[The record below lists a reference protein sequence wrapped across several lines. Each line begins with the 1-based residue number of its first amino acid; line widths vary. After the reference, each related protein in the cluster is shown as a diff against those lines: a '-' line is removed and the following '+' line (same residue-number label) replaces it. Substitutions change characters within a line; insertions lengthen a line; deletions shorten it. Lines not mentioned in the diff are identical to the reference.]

1 MDIII
6 SNDAGGREWLLA
18 RIQTD
23 RWLTMEEADA
33 TIAHLARTFGADG
46 WQFAGSSNGW
56 SNTQGHYQIEIDG
69 VRGNGPR
76 TAAELEAQRTFSGR
90 D

>member
-1 MDIII
+1 MNVTI

-18 RIQTD
+18 RIQTERYLD
-23 RWLTMEEADA
+23 LDEADA
-33 TIAHLARTFGADG
+33 TIAHLARTFAADG

-56 SNTQGHYQIEIDG
+56 GRVPNTYTIEVHA
-69 VRGNGPR
+69 VRGDGPR
-76 TAAELEAQRTFSGR
+76 SAAELEAQRTFTGR